1 MHEEASPCVLRK
13 ANGKIAR
20 YHSILGSAPHYS
32 ICMLG
37 TVIFLQWYAL
47 GLLCPFVQQLQNSDL
62 PLGRPAWMASRL
74 AYWPDPIKI
83 NLNSYKN

>member
-62 PLGRPAWMASRL
+62 PLRRPAWMASRL